1 LGLCNNK
8 LTFLPNHQ
16 NILVG
21 HKDYPTTYQNIYITS
36 DEEIKEGDWC
46 IMTNDFGDIYL
57 IRIISLK
64 CIGGNEI
71 RVLLSLNGR
80 ENTSLKDSCKKI
92 ILTTDQDLIKDGV
105 QAISDEFIELFVKN
119 QSCESIEVERLEN
132 GKYVDW
138 LADGSVI
145 EGIYEN
151 YKIIIPKEEPKQIN
165 NFYEELKHYFETT
178 PREKVLEDWNK
189 SAEFDK
195 IGPTVEEFLG
205 MIQETIEEAADLWAT
220 DTKNVHPAD
229 SFIAKK
235 SFIQGAKSQQEQDKN
250 KYSDED
256 MINFHKWAY
265 LKNRV
270 EESDKT
276 TKELLSEW
284 FEQYKKK

>member
-1 LGLCNNK
+1 MKNIHILPTDKPSRLGLCNNK

-21 HKDYPTTYQNIYITS
+21 HKDYPTTYQNIYITNS
-36 DEEIKEGDWC
+36 EEIKEEDWVFNEVSKEVYK
-46 IMTNDFGDIYL
+46 ITNIDELVAY
-57 IRIISLK
+57 
-64 CIGGNEI
+64 E
-71 RVLLSLNGR
+71 
-80 ENTSLKDSCKKI
+80 KKT

-145 EGIYEN
+145 EGNYEN
-151 YKIIIPKEEPKQIN
+151 YKIIIPKEEPKQSN

-220 DTKNVHPAD
+220 DTKNVHPDD

-250 KYSDED
+250 KYRDED

>member
-1 LGLCNNK
+1 MKNIHILPTEKPSRLYKDDNQV
-8 LTFLPNHQ
+8 LTLNTHPVLKGIFTNGIGSNQH
-16 NILVG
+16 
-21 HKDYPTTYQNIYITS
+21 IYITS
-36 DEEIKEGDWC
+36 DEEIKEEDWLFANQGANKIVEIKEGNYPYGSINNKGDMIFNSKHWK
-46 IMTNDFGDIYL
+46 
-57 IRIISLK
+57 S
-64 CIGGNEI
+64 
-71 RVLLSLNGR
+71 
-80 ENTSLKDSCKKI
+80 KI

-105 QAISDEFIELFVKN
+105 QAIDDTFLEWFVKN
-119 QSCESIEVERLEN
+119 PSCEWVEVEPDYDEIR
-132 GKYVDW
+132 GDYYRI
-138 LADGSVI
+138 VI
-145 EGIYEN
+145 LQ
-151 YKIIIPKEEPKQIN
+151 EEPKQDN

-178 PREKVLEDWNK
+178 PREKVLKDWDE
-189 SAEFDK
+189 SAELDK

-229 SFIAKK
+229 SYIAKQ

-284 FEQYKKK
+284 FEQYKNK

>member
-1 LGLCNNK
+1 MKNIHLIPTDKPSRLCIDNSCDELNYSEIEGLSSKHITN
-8 LTFLPNHQ
+8 
-16 NILVG
+16 
-21 HKDYPTTYQNIYITS
+21 QNIYITS
-36 DEEIKEGDWC
+36 DEEIKEGDW
-46 IMTNDFGDIYL
+46 
-57 IRIISLK
+57 IIWNKKIVKAIDTDYYS
-64 CIGGNEI
+64 
-71 RVLLSLNGR
+71 
-80 ENTSLKDSCKKI
+80 TKKI
-92 ILTTDQDLIKDGV
+92 ILTTDQDLINDGV
-105 QAISDEFIELFVKN
+105 QAIDDTFLEWFVKN
-119 QSCESIEVERLEN
+119 PSCEEVEVEPDYDEIR
-132 GKYVDW
+132 GDYYRI
-138 LADGSVI
+138 VI
-145 EGIYEN
+145 LQ
-151 YKIIIPKEEPKQIN
+151 EETKQSN

-178 PREKVLEDWNK
+178 PREKVLDDWNK

-284 FEQYKKK
+284 FEQYKNK